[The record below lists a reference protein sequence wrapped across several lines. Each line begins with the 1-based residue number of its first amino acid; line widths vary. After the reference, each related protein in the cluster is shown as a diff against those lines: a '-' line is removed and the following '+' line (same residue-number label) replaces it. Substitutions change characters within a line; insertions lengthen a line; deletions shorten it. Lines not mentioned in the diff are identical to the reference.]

1 MFGLSK
7 LFKRHRLSVAVAKK
21 AELRKWSFKGKE
33 AQEYRMYSCIA
44 NHS

>member
-7 LFKRHRLSVAVAKK
+7 LFKRHRLSVAKK